1 MATKKSNEKENGK
14 TKTEDTKATKEPK
27 TDKEG
32 KGSKKTDGKKKG
44 NIFTDGIK
52 WITGLFFK
60 QMATGGADELRSNA
74 EEVNQLNV
82 FPVPDG
88 DTGDNMSDTIDSGIA
103 AIETVE
109 SESISEV
116 SEELSRGMLFG
127 AKGNSGV
134 ILSQFFAGISRGLG
148 GHDKADAKVMGRAL
162 QMGVEQAYASVM
174 KPTEGTILTVA
185 RESVEYAVSRINK
198 KSTIRSLFKDLVDEM
213 HASLDRTP
221 ELLPALKDAD
231 VVDSGAAGLFYIID
245 GFNRVLGGEEIADAP
260 PLESRFTTS
269 RVATA
274 FDENSE
280 MSFAYCT
287 EALVQLTK
295 KKGDPDLFD
304 LDALKSF
311 LSSLGDSIV
320 AIKSGTIVKLHVH
333 TMTPD
338 RVLGYMLGFG
348 EFLTVKIEN
357 MSLQHTDLDGK
368 TEAVEKKPEKKHNAV
383 VAVCSGIGI
392 ENLYRELGCDVV
404 IQGGQTQNPSA
415 GDFIEAFKSL
425 NADNIFVF
433 PNNSNIFMAAGQAAE
448 LYDGARVIVLPS
460 KNVGSGYVALSSVD
474 LGEEDADTLRDT
486 MVDAMSRVTAGYI
499 SPAIRDAEMNG
510 VSIKD
515 GDTIGI
521 INKEIVV
528 ADASRENAAAA
539 LATKLLNEGGAFML
553 TVFVGVDVT
562 AEECLMLENRIRQEN
577 PTKEIYLTDGGQEI
591 YPYIFVAE

>member
-1 MATKKSNEKENGK
+1 MATKKTNEKENGK
-14 TKTEDTKATKEPK
+14 TQIEDTKVTKEP
-27 TDKEG
+27 TDKG
-32 KGSKKTDGKKKG
+32 KKKTEEKKKG

-60 QMATGGADELRSNA
+60 KMATGGADELRSNA

-109 SESISEV
+109 SESIGEV

-134 ILSQFFAGISRGLG
+134 ILSQFFAGLSRGLD

-162 QMGVEQAYASVM
+162 QLAVEQAYASVM

-221 ELLPALKDAD
+221 DLLPALKDAD

-245 GFNRVLGGEEIADAP
+245 GFNRVLGGEEISDAP
-260 PLESRFTTS
+260 PLESRFTNS
-269 RVATA
+269 RVASA

-295 KKGDPDLFD
+295 KKADPESFD
-304 LDALKSF
+304 LDALKAY

-333 TMTPD
+333 TLTPD
-338 RVLGYMLGFG
+338 RVLSYMLGFG

-368 TEAVEKKPEKKHNAV
+368 TETAEKKPEKKHNAV
-383 VAVCSGIGI
+383 VAVCSGAGI
-392 ENLYRELGCDVV
+392 ENIYRELGCDVV
-404 IQGGQTQNPSA
+404 IRGGQTQNPSA

-474 LGEEDADTLRDT
+474 LTENDADVLRDT
-486 MVDAMSRVTAGYI
+486 MVEAMSRVTSGYI
-499 SPAIRDAEMNG
+499 SPAIRDVEMNG

-521 INKEIVV
+521 VNKEIVV
-528 ADASRENAAAA
+528 ADPSRDNAAAI
-539 LATKLLNEGGAFML
+539 LANKLLTDNGAFML

-562 AEECLMLENRIRQEN
+562 AEECLVLENRIRTEN
-577 PTKEIYLTDGGQEI
+577 PSAEIYFTDGGQEI